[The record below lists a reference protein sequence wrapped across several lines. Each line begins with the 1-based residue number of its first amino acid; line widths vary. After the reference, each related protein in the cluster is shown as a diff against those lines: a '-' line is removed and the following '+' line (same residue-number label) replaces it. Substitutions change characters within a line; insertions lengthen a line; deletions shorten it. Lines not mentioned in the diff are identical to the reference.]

1 MSAAIFLTGNQ
12 LENTQLSSSQDN
24 HLNNIDKN
32 KKQKNNID
40 KDMYSVLEANIFT
53 LENVS

>member
-32 KKQKNNID
+32 KIQKNNID

>member
-1 MSAAIFLTGNQ
+1 MTGNQ
-12 LENTQLSSSQDN
+12 LENNRLQGIQENIQEN
-24 HLNNIDKN
+24 HLNNIDKT
-32 KKQKNNID
+32 KIQKTSID